1 MQIDYYYTL
10 MSPWAYFGAP
20 RFYAMQKKYKFKINH
35 LPLDIMKLFP
45 LSGGEP
51 LGKRAEQRKAY
62 RMMELK
68 RWHKKLN
75 MPINF
80 MPKYFPP
87 SDVSKAST
95 IILSIEDQQKQNDIS
110 FSFLRQM
117 WVEEKDV
124 GDENNIREAC
134 NNLDLNFDQLLTV
147 ANTKIELYHSL
158 AEKAAQL
165 NVFGSPTYV
174 VNKEIFWGQDRLDLL
189 EEFVDKNL

>member
-20 RFYAMQKKYKFKINH
+20 RFYELQTKYGFAIKH

-51 LGKRAEQRKAY
+51 LGKRADQRKAY

-80 MPKYFPP
+80 TPKYFPP
-87 SDVSKAST
+87 SDVSRASCM
-95 IILSIEDQQKQNDIS
+95 ILSLTDPEKQNI
-110 FSFLRQM
+110 FSFCLLKYV
-117 WVEEKDV
+117 WVEEKDI
-124 GDENNIREAC
+124 GDENNLREIC
-134 NNLDLNFDQLLTV
+134 NNLDLDFEKLIKKSNE
-147 ANTKIELYHSL
+147 KIEFYNSL
-158 AEKAAQL
+158 AERAAKI

-174 VNKEIFWGQDRLDLL
+174 IEGEIFWGQDRLEFL
-189 EEFVDKNL
+189 EEYIQENL

>member
-20 RFYAMQKKYKFKINH
+20 RFYELQTKYSFDIKH

-80 MPKYFPP
+80 TPKYFPP
-87 SDVSKAST
+87 SDVSKASSM
-95 IILSIEDQQKQNDIS
+95 ILSLTDPEKQNILS
-110 FSFLRQM
+110 FSLLKYV
-117 WVEEKDV
+117 WVEEKDI
-124 GDENNIREAC
+124 GDENNLREIC
-134 NNLDLNFDQLLTV
+134 NNLDLGGLAWSLPHTGEYKSLDEQKIINVEGTFWTKNKSDYSGDTEETLRAKTV
-147 ANTKIELYHSL
+147 Y
-158 AEKAAQL
+158 
-165 NVFGSPTYV
+165 FG
-174 VNKEIFWGQDRLDLL
+174 EIFL
-189 EEFVDKNL
+189 